1 VISADYVVYIEK
13 SPVFENVFI
22 SRYDT
27 RIPWKMQEK
36 ILEIDDMLNLQEL
49 WFNENDNNLVESLKI
64 WNKIIWYLIIWR
76 KEAFNDWQKKSISII
91 AVSVAGFVKQKQNKE
106 NEKEREDLKN

>member
-1 VISADYVVYIEK
+1 VIYIEK

-36 ILEIDDMLNLQEL
+36 ILEINNMLNLQEL
-49 WFNENDNNLVESLKI
+49 WFKKTDNTLIQSLKI
-64 WNKIIWYLIIWR
+64 WNKIIWYLVIWR
-76 KEAFNDWQKKSISII
+76 KEAFNDWQKKSISTI
-91 AVSVAGFVKQKQNKE
+91 AVSIAWFVKQKQNRE
-106 NEKEREDLKN
+106 SERE